1 MVNSALPQLKIEIC
15 GLEEL
20 ESAASEVIKF
30 AGDLKFWILA
40 GDMGA
45 GKTTFIKA
53 VCKCLGVTDNVTS
66 PTYSIIN
73 EYETEGGEP
82 IYHFDFYRMKE
93 ESEALD
99 IGVDEYF
106 DSGKYCF
113 VEWPSKIPTLLPDS
127 HFLKVS
133 ISLTRNDNR
142 LIELNR
148 HD

>member
-1 MVNSALPQLKIEIC
+1 MVNSALSHLRIEIS
-15 GLEEL
+15 GIEEL
-20 ESAASEVIKF
+20 EKTASEIVKF
-30 AGDLKFWILA
+30 AGDLKFWILK

-45 GKTTFIKA
+45 GKTTLIKA
-53 VCKCLGVTDNVTS
+53 VCKHLGVTDNVTS

-73 EYETEGGEP
+73 EYVTESGQA
-82 IYHFDFYRMKE
+82 IYHFDFYRIKD

-113 VEWPSKIPTLLPDS
+113 VEWPSKIPSMLPES
-127 HFLKVS
+127 NFLYVS
-133 ISLTRNDNR
+133 ISLTDNDNR

>member
-20 ESAASEVIKF
+20 EAAASEVIKF
-30 AGDLKFWILA
+30 AGDLKFWILD

-73 EYETEGGEP
+73 EYETEKGEP

-99 IGVDEYF
+99 IGADEYF

-113 VEWPSKIPTLLPDS
+113 VEWPSKIPTLLPDTN
-127 HFLKVS
+127 FLNVS
-133 ISLTRNDNR
+133 ISLTHNDNR

>member
-1 MVNSALPQLKIEIC
+1 MVNSALPQLKIEIYS
-15 GLEEL
+15 LEEL
-20 ESAASEVIKF
+20 EAAVVKVIKF
-30 AGDLKFWILA
+30 AGDLKFWILD

-53 VCKCLGVTDNVTS
+53 VCKKLGVADNVTS

-73 EYETEGGEP
+73 EYETEFGEP

-99 IGVDEYF
+99 IGAEEYF
-106 DSGKYCF
+106 DSGNYCF
-113 VEWPSKIPTLLPDS
+113 IEWPSKIPTLLPDS
-127 HFLKVS
+127 HFLNIS
-133 ISLTRNDNR
+133 ISLTHNENR